1 MKPFLKMDPIKSKT
15 LNLTSV
21 EANPPRG
28 FFFFAEPRGYLSD
41 RLSLGYDVN
50 SKILRSIQH
59 TIGP

>member
-28 FFFFAEPRGYLSD
+28 FFFFAEPQGYLSD
-41 RLSLGYDVN
+41 RLSLEYDVN
-50 SKILRSIQH
+50 SKILRSI
-59 TIGP
+59 

>member
-28 FFFFAEPRGYLSD
+28 FFFFFAEPRGYLSD

-50 SKILRSIQH
+50 SKILRSI
-59 TIGP
+59 

>member
-28 FFFFAEPRGYLSD
+28 FFFAEPRGYLSD

-50 SKILRSIQH
+50 SKILRSI
-59 TIGP
+59 